1 MNEHF
6 ILNHLEERNGKKSDN
21 NFEERSNF
29 KQKINR
35 RGAFSSNGKCIL
47 NFFKENMSNTIYE
60 NILEDYM
67 PELKRIGKNE
77 VLVLMD
83 NHPVHKSLNSL
94 KFYKEKGIKVIDFP
108 PYSPDLNPIENIWG
122 KIKKQIMKKE
132 YQTLAV
138 LMKDIEKE
146 WDSITDNQLKNYSS
160 SMKDRI
166 HSCLLLE
173 GMITKY

>member
-1 MNEHF
+1 
-6 ILNHLEERNGKKSDN
+6 
-21 NFEERSNF
+21 
-29 KQKINR
+29 
-35 RGAFSSNGKCIL
+35 
-47 NFFKENMSNTIYE
+47 MSNTIYE

-122 KIKKQIMKKE
+122 KIKNQIMKKE

>member
-1 MNEHF
+1 MD
-6 ILNHLEERNGKKSDN
+6 KKGDN
-21 NFEERSNF
+21 NFEERNNF
-29 KQKINR
+29 KQKINWF
-35 RGAFSSNGKCIL
+35 GAFSSNGKCIL

-108 PYSPDLNPIENIWG
+108 SYSPDLNPIENIWG

-132 YQTLAV
+132 YQTLAA